1 MDKTKKILLIM
12 TIVFGLST
20 VALAVSTGVLKS
32 SEKNN
37 VNELEAHYQQAY
49 FELLQQTND
58 MEVKLSKFLVSASN
72 RTQQEILYDVWKGSE
87 VSGTALAA
95 LSARDSGVAEAM
107 KFENQLGDFAYYW
120 AGKLADGNGLDEEA
134 YQSFEKLHEVLKKLG
149 EELGKVQTEI
159 AGGYLFM
166 KDFGGENDVLSGVL
180 KDLNGGSVEYPKL
193 IYDGP
198 FSDSRENKEAKF
210 LAGSK
215 ITSEEGLA
223 AVKRYTAYHKVKS
236 IDYVDLWQGDV
247 PTHAY
252 RLTTEDGEEMTVQ
265 ITEQGGVL
273 YALTMP
279 AEVSD
284 PTLSE
289 GECVLLASQYLT
301 AQGFE
306 DMKAVWVSDSDS
318 VVYVN
323 FAATENG
330 VVLYSDLIKVKVR
343 ADNGKIVG
351 VEANNYILN
360 HVKRNLD
367 TSGIITAKKAAES
380 VSARISL
387 STDEP
392 RLALIPDGSGERLC
406 YEFFGDYNGQ
416 YYVYIDARTGEEA
429 EILFV
434 IDSDGGKLLM

>member
-1 MDKTKKILLIM
+1 MEKGKKILLIL
-12 TIVFGLST
+12 TIVFGLAT

-32 SEKNN
+32 VEKNGQ
-37 VNELEAHYQQAY
+37 NELEAHYRQAY

-58 MEVKLSKFLVSASN
+58 MEVKLSKLLVSTSN
-72 RTQQEILYDVWKGSE
+72 RTQQQILFDVWKGSE
-87 VSGTALAA
+87 VSSTAIAA
-95 LSARDSGVAEAM
+95 LSARDSGVAEAI
-107 KFENQLGDFAYYW
+107 KFENQLGDFSYYW
-120 AGKLADGNGLDEEA
+120 AGKLSDGNGLDEEA
-134 YQSFEKLHEVLKKLG
+134 YQSFEKLHEVLKKFG

-159 AGGYLFM
+159 SGGYLFVR
-166 KDFGGENDVLSGVL
+166 DFGGENDVLFGVL
-180 KDLNGGSVEYPKL
+180 TELNGGSVEYPKL

-198 FSDSRENKEAKF
+198 FSDARQSKEAKY
-210 LAGSK
+210 LSGPK
-215 ITSEEGLA
+215 ITAEEGLA
-223 AVKRYTAYHKVKS
+223 AVKRYTAYHNVKS
-236 IDYVDLWQGDV
+236 IKYADLWQGDV

-252 RLTTEDGEEMTVQ
+252 YIVTSEGEEMTVQ
-265 ITEQGGVL
+265 VTEQGGVL

-289 GECVLLASQYLT
+289 DECVVLASQYL
-301 AQGFE
+301 ASQGFE
-306 DMKAVWVSDSDS
+306 DMKPVWVADSDS

-330 VVLYSDLIKVKVR
+330 VILYSDLIKVKVR
-343 ADNGKIVG
+343 ADSGKIVG

-367 TSGIITAKKAAES
+367 TSGVTTPQKAAES
-380 VSARISL
+380 VSARIKL
-387 STDEP
+387 SEEEP
-392 RLALIPDGSGERLC
+392 RLVLIPDGADERLC
-406 YEFFGDYNGQ
+406 YEFVGDYNGQ
-416 YYVYIDARTGEEA
+416 YYLYIDAKTGEEA